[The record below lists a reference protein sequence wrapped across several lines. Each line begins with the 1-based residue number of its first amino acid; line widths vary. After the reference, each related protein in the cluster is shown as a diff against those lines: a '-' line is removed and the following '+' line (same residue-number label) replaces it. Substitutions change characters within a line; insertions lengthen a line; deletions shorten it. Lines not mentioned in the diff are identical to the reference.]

1 MGIFA
6 ATVAEAFVVLV
17 SGRACRCGV
26 LRRRLKIQDL
36 SLSLATAKT
45 THSEVRYGHTSQK
58 LKTKQR
64 LPHVLT
70 DYCSIFAVSLAS
82 ISNLACPPCLAALE
96 NSFRPS

>member
-70 DYCSIFAVSLAS
+70 DYCSIFAV
-82 ISNLACPPCLAALE
+82 
-96 NSFRPS
+96 